1 MEHVAYLIADRARL
15 LRRAFD
21 DRVRTLGVTGPQARL
36 LLYLSRQEGENQ
48 GHYAEQLDV
57 EPITL
62 TRMIDRMA
70 EAGMVERRPDPCDR
84 RAWRLHLTAKSR
96 AFVAELRSSIDAMTD
111 DMLAGISLDDRET
124 LGRVLTAIGANL
136 GDRRDSKVA
145 NNG

>member
-1 MEHVAYLIADRARL
+1 MKHVAYLIADRARL

>member
-1 MEHVAYLIADRARL
+1 MEHVVYLISDRARL

-84 RAWRLHLTAKSR
+84 RAWQLHLTAKSR